1 MHPHFALIMTG
12 WIALG
17 IVFGALIG
25 TLLLGHPVIGTLLG
39 IVIGSSAC
47 AAWLAYRITDR

>member
-25 TLLLGHPVIGTLLG
+25 TLVLDNAVIGTVLG
-39 IVIGSSAC
+39 VITGSSAC